1 VSAPFRCGTVAVV
14 GRPNVGKS
22 TLVNALVGF
31 KVSIVAPKP
40 QTTRHRITGVL
51 TRDDGQIVFVDT
63 PGLHDAGGQ
72 AINRQL
78 NRAAR
83 GALGEADVIALVVE
97 AHRWSPEDDAALGA
111 AVQAG
116 RPVVLVLNKV
126 DRIADKGVLLPK
138 IAELAR
144 RHPFAALVPLSAGKR
159 DNLEALV
166 RALLDLLPEAAPIFA
181 PDEVTD
187 RSERFIVAELVRE
200 QLVRQLHAELPYAT
214 TVEIEAFKRENKV
227 LKIAATVWVERA
239 GQKGIVL
246 GAGGAQIKRIG
257 MAARREI
264 ERQFGGRVHLEL
276 HVKVREGWS
285 DDEAALRQ
293 FGYAD

>member
-1 VSAPFRCGTVAVV
+1 VSAPFRCGKVAVV

-40 QTTRHRITGVL
+40 QTTRHRIIGVL
-51 TRDDGQIVFVDT
+51 NREDGQLVFVDT
-63 PGLHDAGGQ
+63 PGLHDASGH

-83 GALGEADVIALVVE
+83 GALGEADVIALVVD
-97 AHRWSPEDDAALGA
+97 AQRWTDEDESALSA
-111 AVQAG
+111 AVQTSL
-116 RPVVLVLNKV
+116 PVVLVLNKV
-126 DRIADKGVLLPK
+126 DRIADKSSLLPK
-138 IAELAR
+138 IAELSR
-144 RHPFAALVPLSAGKR
+144 RHAFAAVVPISAGKR

-166 RALLDLLPEAAPIFA
+166 RALLALLPVAPAMFG
-181 PDEVTD
+181 PDELTD
-187 RSERFIVAELVRE
+187 RSERFLVAELVRE
-200 QLVRQLHAELPYAT
+200 QLVRQLHAELPYST
-214 TVEIEAFKRENKV
+214 TVEIESFRRERK
-227 LKIAATVWVERA
+227 LLRIAAVIWVERD

-257 MAARREI
+257 TFARREI
-264 ERQFGGRVHLEL
+264 ERQFGERCHLAL

>member
-1 VSAPFRCGTVAVV
+1 MSEPFRCGTVAVV

-51 TRDDGQIVFVDT
+51 NRDDGQVVFVDT
-63 PGLHDAGGQ
+63 PGLHDAGGH

-83 GALGEADVIALVVE
+83 GALGEADVIALVVD
-97 AHRWSPEDDAALGA
+97 AQRWTDEDETALSAAA
-111 AVQAG
+111 QAG

-126 DRIADKGVLLPK
+126 DRIADKGSLLPK
-138 IAELAR
+138 IAELSR
-144 RHPFAALVPLSAGKR
+144 RHAFAALVPVSAGKR

-166 RALLDLLPEAAPIFA
+166 RALLALLPEAPAMFG

-187 RSERFIVAELVRE
+187 RSERFLVAELVRE
-200 QLVRQLHAELPYAT
+200 QLVRQLHAELPYST
-214 TVEIEAFKRENKV
+214 TVEVEAFRREKKV
-227 LKIAATVWVERA
+227 LKIAATIWVERD

-257 MAARREI
+257 TFARREI
-264 ERQFGGRVHLEL
+264 ERQFGERCHLEL

>member
-1 VSAPFRCGTVAVV
+1 MSTPFRSGTVAVV

-63 PGLHDAGGQ
+63 PGLHDAGGH

-97 AHRWSPEDDAALGA
+97 AHRWSTEDDAALAA
-111 AVQAG
+111 AVQGG

-144 RHPFAALVPLSAGKR
+144 RHAFAALVPLSAGKR

-166 RALLDLLPEAAPIFA
+166 RALLDLLPEGPPIFG

-227 LKIAATVWVERA
+227 LKIAAIVWVERE

-257 MAARREI
+257 IFARREI

>member
-1 VSAPFRCGTVAVV
+1 MSTPFRCGLVAVV

-31 KVSIVAPKP
+31 KVSIVASKP

-51 TRDDGQIVFVDT
+51 NRDDGQIVFVDT
-63 PGLHDAGGQ
+63 PGLHDAGGF

-83 GALGEADVIALVVE
+83 SALSEAEVIALVVE
-97 AHRWSPEDDAALGA
+97 AYRWNAEDEAALQA
-111 AVQAG
+111 AIQTG

-126 DRIADKGVLLPK
+126 DKIPDKGELLPR

-144 RHPFAALVPLSAGKR
+144 RHAFAAVVPVSAEKR
-159 DNLEALV
+159 DNLDALV
-166 RALLDLLPEAAPIFA
+166 RTLLGLLPENPAIFA
-181 PDEVTD
+181 PDEITD

-200 QLVRQLHAELPYAT
+200 QLVRQLHAELPYST
-214 TVEIEAFKRENKV
+214 TVGIEAFKRENKV
-227 LKIAATVWVERA
+227 LKIAATIWVERD
-239 GQKGIVL
+239 GQKAIVL

-257 MAARREI
+257 MFARREI
-264 ERQFGGRVHLEL
+264 SRQFDERVHLEL

-293 FGYAD
+293 FGYGE